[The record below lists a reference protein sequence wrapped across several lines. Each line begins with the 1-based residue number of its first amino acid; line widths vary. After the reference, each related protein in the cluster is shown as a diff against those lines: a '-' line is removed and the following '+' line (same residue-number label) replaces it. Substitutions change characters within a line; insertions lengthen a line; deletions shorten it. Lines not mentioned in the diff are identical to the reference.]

1 VLERKVVGDA
11 ARGVA
16 QIDYLLAKA
25 PVAGLGKHK
34 ALASGLDALQKFSQV
49 SPAISGVKSH

>member
-1 VLERKVVGDA
+1 
-11 ARGVA
+11 
-16 QIDYLLAKA
+16 LLAKA